1 MTTPP
6 STVNVDRDVADMRQ
20 KEERSRIAAP
30 PDPPHINCLVG
41 VRSVAG
47 VAMVS
52 MVATVFAAKETRAEK
67 ITICPIQRQKKFQ
80 RQEDEQK
87 RRQFEHCLS

>member
-20 KEERSRIAAP
+20 KDERSRITAP
-30 PDPPHINCLVG
+30 PDPPHIYRLVR
-41 VRSVAG
+41 VKSVAG

-52 MVATVFAAKETRAEK
+52 AVATVPVAKVTRAE
-67 ITICPIQRQKKFQ
+67 TVTEFPYQRQRKFQ